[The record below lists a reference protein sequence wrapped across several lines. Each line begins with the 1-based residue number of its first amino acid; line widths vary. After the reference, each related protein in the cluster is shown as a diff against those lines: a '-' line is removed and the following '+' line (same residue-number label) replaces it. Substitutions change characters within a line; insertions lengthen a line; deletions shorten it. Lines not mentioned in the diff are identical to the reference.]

1 MNNNTIDWKMLE
13 LPTENF
19 TEEDIVIA
27 ESAGA
32 LPIGK
37 YLAEVVATK
46 PVQKDFNA
54 YSCYACNLKME
65 VVTPLEIDGEAI
77 AKGEREDLQG
87 RFIFDDIILPHDG
100 EKKGFRNRRLLAAK
114 RLGLIMST
122 SEQLQPSMWFEDII
136 GKRAIVTLE
145 RESWEDQ
152 NGNQKSRVKVAFDGY
167 DYANGT
173 AAKQNDDAFDDI

>member
-1 MNNNTIDWKMLE
+1 MNNTLDWRTLD
-13 LPTENF
+13 LPTESF
-19 TEEDIVIA
+19 TEEDIAAA
-27 ESAGA
+27 ESAGT
-32 LPIGK
+32 LPVGK

-54 YSCYACNLKME
+54 YSCFAVNTKME
-65 VVTPLEIDGEAI
+65 VVRPVEIDGEAV
-77 AKGEREDLQG
+77 AEGERKDLEG
-87 RFIFDDIILPHDG
+87 RFIFDDIILPHHG

-122 SEQLQPSMWFEDII
+122 SDQLQPSIWFVDII

-173 AAKQNDDAFDDI
+173 ADKQNDDDFDDI